1 MTAPCAR
8 LTRAAARAGVSEGGP
23 KSGDLARA
31 VATAALQRA
40 ERCEGSIRAEFQET
54 PLQGSDVCSVLHKA
68 EQASTTVTI
77 ARMHNGDCNHMEV
90 LKFGDSQCAVIRKVP
105 GKGPS
110 QEFVCVFLSKPTMYM
125 DRPNTPLQLDIR
137 RNLPYFLT
145 HRVSESNVWNE
156 VAVQED
162 DFLILASDGFWDNF
176 NDGYGFLS
184 REQMME
190 KIPSFFKE
198 NYLWWAS
205 NTSNNESFVNFI
217 GRAMRHAVV
226 HRMSGPHSSS
236 TTNKRTNKADDVSFY
251 LGTLQ
256 HDGDEDLSADSSKEV
271 ERSLLA
277 DDKLSHLKIS
287 QGVEYNSTTT
297 REYLKSLFVQK
308 EIKQVE
314 DRFEGY
320 KVDMCRHKG
329 YCHRDDCVF
338 AHDES
343 ELRCLRW
350 TRHGCAG
357 GCGLKHSTD
366 DAEVARKAIDKM
378 RTYKA
383 NQNRANFG
391 RLERGRP

>member
-1 MTAPCAR
+1 M
-8 LTRAAARAGVSEGGP
+8 
-23 KSGDLARA
+23 
-31 VATAALQRA
+31 
-40 ERCEGSIRAEFQET
+40 
-54 PLQGSDVCSVLHKA
+54 
-68 EQASTTVTI
+68 TI
-77 ARMHNGDCNHMEV
+77 ARLHNGDCNHIELFEV
-90 LKFGDSQCAVIRKVP
+90 GDSQCAVIRKVP

-110 QEFVCVFLSKPTMYM
+110 QEFVCLFLSKRTMYK
-125 DRPNTPLQLDIR
+125 DRPTTPLQLDIH
-137 RNLPYFLT
+137 RNLPFFLT
-145 HRVSESNVWNE
+145 NRVSESNVCNE
-156 VAVQED
+156 VAVAEG

-176 NDGYGFLS
+176 NEGWGFLS

-190 KIPSFFKE
+190 KLRSFFKD

-205 NTSNNESFVNFI
+205 NTSHNESFVNFI
-217 GRAMRHAVV
+217 GRAMRDAVV
-226 HRMSGPHSSS
+226 HRMSGPHLSS
-236 TTNKRTNKADDVSFY
+236 TTNQRTKKQDDVTFY

-256 HDGDEDLSADSSKEV
+256 HRGDKDLRADSSKEV

-277 DDKLSHLKIS
+277 SDKLSHLKIS
-287 QGVEYNSTTT
+287 QGVQYNSTTT
-297 REYLKSLFVQK
+297 REYLESLFVQE

-320 KVDMCRHKG
+320 KVEMCRHKECC
-329 YCHRDDCVF
+329 YHRDDCVF
-338 AHDES
+338 AHEES

-357 GCGLKHSTD
+357 GCGLKHGTD

-383 NQNRANFG
+383 NQNRAIFG